1 MGFRLANINGKSAL
15 IHDDSYYDINTISQ
29 GEISSDPSNILNS
42 LSDLHELSSKIDN
55 FKPTGLIENTLLGPP
70 VTNSRNCFAVGLN
83 YRAHAEESGME
94 IPPFPMVFTK
104 HTSCIVG
111 PFDNIEMKSDIVDYE
126 AELVVVI
133 GKEGKNV
140 PKKDAWEY
148 VAGLTVGQ
156 DISDRAVQFHATPP
170 QFNLG
175 KSFDTFGP
183 IGPCLVSTDLVTNKS
198 DLRLECYINEELR
211 QESSTDDLIFSVPD
225 IISYISEFLTLN
237 TGDLIFTG
245 TPSGVGAT
253 QGKLLKDG
261 DIVTTSIKEIGT
273 IKNKCIR
280 INDHSNISFMPE
292 FLKGKIP
299 TNDDT

>member
-1 MGFRLANINGKSAL
+1 MGFKLANVNGKSSL
-15 IHDDSYYDINTISQ
+15 IFGESYYDINTISQ
-29 GEISSDPSNILNS
+29 GKISSEPSEVLDSLN
-42 LSDLHELSSKIDN
+42 DLHELSSKID
-55 FKPTGLIENTLLGPP
+55 KYEATGLIESSLLGAPI
-70 VTNSRNCFAVGLN
+70 TNSRNCFAVGLN
-83 YRAHAEESGME
+83 YKAHAEESGME

-111 PFDNIEMKSDIVDYE
+111 PFEDIQMRSDIVDYE

-133 GKEGKNV
+133 GKKGKNITI
-140 PKKDAWEY
+140 DNAWEH

-183 IGPCLVSTDLVTNKS
+183 IGPFLVSPDLVTNKDS
-198 DLRLECYINEELR
+198 VQIECYVNDELR
-211 QESSTDDLIFSVPD
+211 QESSTDDLIFTVPD
-225 IISYISEFLTLN
+225 IISYISEFLTL
-237 TGDLIFTG
+237 TPGDLIFTG

-253 QGKLLKDG
+253 QGKLLKHG

-273 IKNKCIR
+273 IKNKCVR

-299 TNDDT
+299 LNDDS

>member
-1 MGFRLANINGKSAL
+1 MGFKLANVNGKSSL
-15 IHDDSYYDINTISQ
+15 ISGESYYDVNTISQ
-29 GEISSDPSNILNS
+29 GKISSEPSEVLDSLN
-42 LSDLHELSSKIDN
+42 DLHELSSKIDN
-55 FKPTGLIENTLLGPP
+55 YEATGLIESSLLGAPI
-70 VTNSRNCFAVGLN
+70 TNSRNCFAVGLN
-83 YRAHAEESGME
+83 YKAHAEESGME

-111 PFDNIEMKSDIVDYE
+111 PFEDIQMRSDIVDYE
-126 AELVVVI
+126 AELVIVI
-133 GKEGKNV
+133 GKKGKNIT
-140 PKKDAWEY
+140 KDNAWEH

-183 IGPCLVSTDLVTNKS
+183 IGPFLVSPDLVTNKDS
-198 DLRLECYINEELR
+198 VQIECYVNDELR
-211 QESSTDDLIFSVPD
+211 QESSTDDLIFTVPD
-225 IISYISEFLTLN
+225 IISYISEFLTL
-237 TGDLIFTG
+237 TPGDLIFTG

-253 QGKLLKDG
+253 QGKLLKHG

-273 IKNKCIR
+273 IKNKCVR

-299 TNDDT
+299 VKDDT

>member
-1 MGFRLANINGKSAL
+1 MNANIL
-15 IHDDSYYDINTISQ
+15 DD
-29 GEISSDPSNILNS
+29 
-42 LSDLHELSSKIDN
+42 K
-55 FKPTGLIENTLLGPP
+55 KP
-70 VTNSRNCFAVGLN
+70 VTWFSLVLLLITFIFYSNVIYNHFSMDDYHVNINNPIIAKGISGIPEIWTSL
-83 YRAHAEESGME
+83 YAEESGME

-111 PFDNIEMKSDIVDYE
+111 PFEDIQMRSDIVDYE

-133 GKEGKNV
+133 GKKGKNITI
-140 PKKDAWEY
+140 DNAWEH

-183 IGPCLVSTDLVTNKS
+183 IGPYLVSPDSVANKNAVH
-198 DLRLECYINEELR
+198 LECHINNELR
-211 QESSTDDLIFSVPD
+211 QESSTDDLIFTVPD

-261 DIVTTSIKEIGT
+261 DIITTSIKEIGT

-280 INDHSNISFMPE
+280 INDHSNISYMPE
-292 FLKGKIP
+292 FLKGRIP
-299 TNDDT
+299 TNDDS

>member
-15 IHDDSYYDINTISQ
+15 IHGDSYYDINTISQ

-183 IGPCLVSTDLVTNKS
+183 IGPCLVSPDLVTNKS

>member
-15 IHDDSYYDINTISQ
+15 IHGDSYYDINTISQ

-183 IGPCLVSTDLVTNKS
+183 IGPCLVSPDLVTNKS

-245 TPSGVGAT
+245 TPAGVGAT

-261 DIVTTSIKEIGT
+261 DTITTSIKGIGS

-280 INDHSNISFMPE
+280 IEDHSNVSYLPE

-299 TNDDT
+299 TNND

>member
-15 IHDDSYYDINTISQ
+15 IHGDSYYDINTISQ
-29 GEISSDPSNILNS
+29 GKISSDPSNILNS
-42 LSDLHELSSKIDN
+42 LSDLYEFYSKIDN

-183 IGPCLVSTDLVTNKS
+183 IGPCLVSPDLVTNKS

-261 DIVTTSIKEIGT
+261 DIITTSIKEIGT

>member
-1 MGFRLANINGKSAL
+1 MGFRLANVGGKSAL
-15 IHDDSYYDINTISQ
+15 IHGNSYYDINSISQ
-29 GEISSDPSNILNS
+29 GEITSDPSYILDS
-42 LSDLHELSSKIDN
+42 LDDLHDLSSKIDN
-55 FKPTGLIENTLLGPP
+55 FEPTGLIENSLLGAP
-70 VTNSRNCFAVGLN
+70 VTNSRNCYAVGLN

-111 PFDNIEMKSDIVDYE
+111 PFDNIEMRSDIVDYE
-126 AELVVVI
+126 AELVLVI
-133 GKEGKNV
+133 GKKGKNIS
-140 PKKDAWEY
+140 KENAWDH

-156 DISDRAVQFHATPP
+156 DISDRAVQFHATPA

-183 IGPCLVSTDLVTNKS
+183 IGPYLVSPDSVANKNAVH
-198 DLRLECYINEELR
+198 LECHINNELR
-211 QESSTDDLIFSVPD
+211 QESSTDDLIFTVPD

-261 DIVTTSIKEIGT
+261 DIITTSIKEIGT

-280 INDHSNISFMPE
+280 INDHSNVSYMPE
-292 FLKGKIP
+292 FLKGRIP
-299 TNDDT
+299 TNDDS